1 MGKGDQAFN
10 GIAVQTLVTV
20 LLAVIELTYFSLMSR
35 LLSPTVFGELA
46 IIMAV
51 VAIMQSLSDA
61 GLGSALIQSQTTDK
75 TYKSTALSLSVI
87 LGIFFTLLLF
97 CTSSL
102 FSKLLVKSDILTHA
116 FQLISLTFLL
126 QALYNIYRSQ
136 LIKELKFK
144 KCGLISV
151 GASLVSSTVGVF
163 LAYLGYGVYS
173 ILIATLTN
181 QIILMLLFYV
191 YKSEHVGLKIEKTY
205 IKSIMSYGGW
215 LTGAVLVRSFT
226 NQLDKMI
233 IARWLSLS
241 ELGALNRPSG
251 FITKITGTVNGI
263 FDTVLFPILSS
274 IQNDNQKAREAYLKL
289 NNLILLLSSWMAV
302 GFIVSTNIIILIFFG
317 EQWLYLKPIFIIVT
331 FSVLFLGYSQI
342 GDCFFRS
349 LGIVKSYFLLRV
361 AVFIVTMLCVYVGC
375 QSGILAVAIGI
386 TFSRMVDATIKFV
399 ILKKKL
405 ALSTKEIFTSFGLTI
420 LPSAI
425 VFAVAIGTA
434 FISEYI
440 SLTIIII
447 SLIYM
452 GFIKPSLFGH
462 DYKQTVYPHL
472 AKIFK
477 RNRN

>member
-181 QIILMLLFYV
+181 QIILMLLF
-191 YKSEHVGLKIEKTY
+191 
-205 IKSIMSYGGW
+205 
-215 LTGAVLVRSFT
+215 
-226 NQLDKMI
+226 
-233 IARWLSLS
+233 
-241 ELGALNRPSG
+241 
-251 FITKITGTVNGI
+251 
-263 FDTVLFPILSS
+263 
-274 IQNDNQKAREAYLKL
+274 
-289 NNLILLLSSWMAV
+289 
-302 GFIVSTNIIILIFFG
+302 
-317 EQWLYLKPIFIIVT
+317 
-331 FSVLFLGYSQI
+331 
-342 GDCFFRS
+342 
-349 LGIVKSYFLLRV
+349 
-361 AVFIVTMLCVYVGC
+361 
-375 QSGILAVAIGI
+375 
-386 TFSRMVDATIKFV
+386 
-399 ILKKKL
+399 
-405 ALSTKEIFTSFGLTI
+405 
-420 LPSAI
+420 
-425 VFAVAIGTA
+425 
-434 FISEYI
+434 
-440 SLTIIII
+440 
-447 SLIYM
+447 
-452 GFIKPSLFGH
+452 
-462 DYKQTVYPHL
+462 
-472 AKIFK
+472 
-477 RNRN
+477 